1 MYRVRGFS
9 RRFFPTLNNNRSC
22 TPLHILYYFYL
33 FIHLFIFFKEKADW
47 DGVPPLYSEAGGL
60 KVASPGVLFISPYCV
75 SGRWSLLPPVAI
87 SSVLLSF
94 LVFFILFF
102 LKLYDAAQMHI

>member
-1 MYRVRGFS
+1 MYTPAHPLL
-9 RRFFPTLNNNRSC
+9 FF
-22 TPLHILYYFYL
+22 IYL
-33 FIHLFIFFKEKADW
+33 FFFFFFKEKADW

-60 KVASPGVLFISPYCV
+60 KVASPGVLFLLTASLADGVQHSCIIS
-75 SGRWSLLPPVAI
+75 LPPVAI
-87 SSVLLSF
+87 SSVLLSL